1 MYFFLLNTF
10 TSNLPSDRMSIWV
23 ENSYTVVVIDL
34 ILIIVQYTA
43 FKVHIVF
50 ITGGPHVSHH

>member
-1 MYFFLLNTF
+1 MFFLLNAF
-10 TSNLPSDRMSIWV
+10 TSNLPSDRMSIWF
-23 ENSYTVVVIDL
+23 ENSYTVVAIDL

-43 FKVHIVF
+43 FKVHFVF